1 MGNYFIDFQAREGCI
16 GLKSN
21 VQGESVLKQEVGGLI
36 VQTWQQK
43 LPQWNPRETDFIV
56 NQELR
61 DINKKGKSKGSQYWE
76 ITVGLYRRANP
87 AGTPLSLQPS
97 CSVS

>member
-21 VQGESVLKQEVGGLI
+21 VQGQSLLKQEVGSLI

-56 NQELR
+56 NQELKTS
-61 DINKKGKSKGSQYWE
+61 IKKEKVKDPN
-76 ITVGLYRRANP
+76 TRK
-87 AGTPLSLQPS
+87 SLQVSIEELLLLAHLCPS
-97 CSVS
+97 NLPAQ